1 MIATSFPESNKVIDK
16 PSDMTRDECDALS
29 VFIGQ
34 DSNGFDVII
43 SCWKPTKEEL
53 KEFNKTGRLWVYHYG
68 TILQPHSAS
77 CHNPF
82 IEREEDDTN
91 C

>member
-16 PSDMTRDECDALS
+16 PESMTRDECDALS
-29 VFIGQ
+29 VFVGK
-34 DSNGFDVII
+34 DTNGFDVII

-53 KEFNKTGRLWVYHYG
+53 EEFNKTGRLWIYHYG

-82 IEREEDDTN
+82 IERKEDGQ
-91 C
+91 